1 MLFVLD
7 LMCQFLLQNSESC
20 NFFFPCKSTGMDAC
34 LGILLILFSTADYK
48 LRWVCFKKPCYIH
61 NQQFILVACSFSV
74 LSSSSLL
81 FSLIHLFRVVSRLG
95 FDFCSSFVFSGD
107 SFGRGVEGLEAV
119 RSIASFWFITKHTFV
134 KKFQRGT
141 IKRSSCE
148 DITIICKGGGHNQEE
163 IVDEVKGSSQA
174 TSS

>member
-7 LMCQFLLQNSESC
+7 LMCQFLLQIISLDGSAFKN
-20 NFFFPCKSTGMDAC
+20 
-34 LGILLILFSTADYK
+34 LF
-48 LRWVCFKKPCYIH
+48 YIH
-61 NQQFILVACSFSV
+61 NQQFILVACCFLV

-119 RSIASFWFITKHTFV
+119 R
-134 KKFQRGT
+134 
-141 IKRSSCE
+141 
-148 DITIICKGGGHNQEE
+148 
-163 IVDEVKGSSQA
+163 
-174 TSS
+174 

>member
-1 MLFVLD
+1 MLSICLLKCHTHVGYAMVVLH
-7 LMCQFLLQNSESC
+7 FLILILATIWAFETMVV
-20 NFFFPCKSTGMDAC
+20 STGMDAC

-48 LRWVCFKKPCYIH
+48 LRWVCFKKLCYIH

-119 RSIASFWFITKHTFV
+119 RGEQLRDKAVKHL
-134 KKFQRGT
+134 RY
-141 IKRSSCE
+141 I
-148 DITIICKGGGHNQEE
+148 HY
-163 IVDEVKGSSQA
+163 
-174 TSS
+174 

>member
-1 MLFVLD
+1 MSHSCWVCNGGTALLD
-7 LMCQFLLQNSESC
+7 F
-20 NFFFPCKSTGMDAC
+20 D
-34 LGILLILFSTADYK
+34 LGYHMGIRDNGGDYK
-48 LRWVCFKKPCYIH
+48 LRWVCFKKLCYIH

-107 SFGRGVEGLEAV
+107 SFGRGVEGLETV

-134 KKFQRGT
+134 NKFQRGT
-141 IKRSSCE
+141 IKR
-148 DITIICKGGGHNQEE
+148 
-163 IVDEVKGSSQA
+163 
-174 TSS
+174 